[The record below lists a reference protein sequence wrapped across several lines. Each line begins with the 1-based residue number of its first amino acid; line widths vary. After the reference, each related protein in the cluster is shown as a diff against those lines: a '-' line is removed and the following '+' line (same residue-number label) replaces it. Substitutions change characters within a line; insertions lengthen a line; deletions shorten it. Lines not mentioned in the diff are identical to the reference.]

1 MFSRITRL
9 IHRNERNRPI
19 DRTRK
24 KEITALT
31 IYLMAFISLLSFFF
45 LGYLYRPYL
54 NFNQYI
60 FIALLI
66 AFYLLRR
73 PRASA
78 PLTIILGISV
88 LLTFVVAKVS
98 GIDLFYLKGAL
109 ILSTALFATDNAWDL
124 VPYEFGKGALLY
136 LQWQTFALGLFLS
149 NIVHEGKVKT

>member
-1 MFSRITRL
+1 MSFL
-9 IHRNERNRPI
+9 
-19 DRTRK
+19 
-24 KEITALT
+24 
-31 IYLMAFISLLSFFF
+31 SLLSFFF

-54 NFNQYI
+54 DYNQYI

-78 PLTIILGISV
+78 PLTIILGVSV

-136 LQWQTFALGLFLS
+136 LQWQAFALGLFLS
-149 NIVHEGKVKT
+149 NIVH